1 METLGGYHQ
10 CVLQQVWPD
19 CSRQISQF
27 LLSTLCG
34 SGKRGISRLRIQKRE
49 QSWLRM
55 LSRGVWSICQVN
67 VQRPLQWNSCACVSR
82 PGTRRGVLRRPLACP
97 CNLPNGV
104 LEGGGSAL
112 LSETLSWGFSWWAW
126 SLIVRRLTRPPR
138 KASQRSVVLESAWK
152 EWEIWFILFWLD
164 HKAWRISVPWS
175 GIKPKPWYWKPG
187 LLTTEPSGNPQ
198 V

>member
-1 METLGGYHQ
+1 MEKKLEINRHWYYIILYN
-10 CVLQQVWPD
+10 VLWILSHTKYKGEKEWSPLNVRHAIMNCTAMTVTEEP
-19 CSRQISQF
+19 
-27 LLSTLCG
+27 LLS
-34 SGKRGISRLRIQKRE
+34 
-49 QSWLRM
+49 
-55 LSRGVWSICQVN
+55 
-67 VQRPLQWNSCACVSR
+67 VQFVSCACVSR

-138 KASQRSVVLESAWK
+138 KASQRSVVLELAWK

-175 GIKPKPWYWKPG
+175 GNKPKPWYWKPG